1 MSAMQR
7 FYTALCR
14 GLEVYDLNLAHL
26 VQLTLISLAQ
36 MRDFSDTLLWWID
49 LPTVID

>member
-14 GLEVYDLNLAHL
+14 GLEVYDLDLAHL
-26 VQLTLISLAQ
+26 VQLTQIGLA
-36 MRDFSDTLLWWID
+36 RVRVFPCENCFGRLE
-49 LPTVID
+49 